1 MPLAI
6 PPLVAVRS
14 SHRDSLSDSDRD
26 QHPLK
31 LEMWASVATTLEDD
45 AAVELTAVMS
55 NFMSLPPKAM
65 PGQVR
70 FSVCGSAGDI
80 ASALLQAGAL
90 RPSRFPS
97 SSRMHGM

>member
-1 MPLAI
+1 MVRTMRANEPALVRFKEHRFCTMP
-6 PPLVAVRS
+6 
-14 SHRDSLSDSDRD
+14 
-26 QHPLK
+26 PLK

>member
-1 MPLAI
+1 LFFLFVFQMA
-6 PPLVAVRS
+6 
-14 SHRDSLSDSDRD
+14 
-26 QHPLK
+26 PLK